1 MSDSADHAT
10 ALWRGQEMPLP
21 DAPADHVVLPEYLER
36 YYAWAYLDPRNARVF
51 DTHAFLELL
60 LFGHYRRLGN
70 AALRAFDAPA
80 NQQLLQVGCAYGDL
94 TPRLARQPTVDQL
107 DVVDVAPLQL
117 DLLQRKLPT
126 DSGVTLKRQDAT
138 RLAYPDD
145 HFDGVLLFFLLHEL
159 PAEAQRHALAEALR
173 VCRPDGR
180 VVIIDYHRPHPLQPL
195 RWLMPLVFNRLEPFA
210 LEFWST
216 PIADLLPVG
225 SSAQIAKTHY
235 WFGSLYR
242 QVTLT
247 P

>member
-1 MSDSADHAT
+1 LSNSSDRAT
-10 ALWRGQEMPLP
+10 TLWRDQEALWPGP
-21 DAPADHVVLPEYLER
+21 PADHVVLPDYLER
-36 YYAWAYLDPRNARVF
+36 HYAWAYLDPRNASVF

-60 LFGHYRRLGN
+60 LFGHYRRLGK
-70 AALRAFDAPA
+70 AALRAFDSPTS
-80 NQQLLQVGCAYGDL
+80 QQLLQVGCAYGDL
-94 TPRLARQPTVDQL
+94 TPRLARQPSVAKL

-126 DSGVTLKRQDAT
+126 DSAVTLKRQDAT

-159 PAEAQRHALAEALR
+159 PVEAQRRALAEALR

-180 VVIIDYHRPHPLQPL
+180 VVVIDYHRPHPLQPL
-195 RWLMPLVFNRLEPFA
+195 RWLLPWVFSRLEPFA
-210 LEFWST
+210 LEFWSK
-216 PIADLLPVG
+216 PIVDLLPHA
-225 SSAQIAKTHY
+225 SSAQITATRY